1 MISKYK
7 RKEVSVL
14 EGSCMRYEAKVRE
27 VVAMVVKIG
36 SLNLDYLIS
45 KLIPG
50 ASGNC

>member
-14 EGSCMRYEAKVRE
+14 EGSYEAKVRE
-27 VVAMVVKIG
+27 VVAVVVKIG